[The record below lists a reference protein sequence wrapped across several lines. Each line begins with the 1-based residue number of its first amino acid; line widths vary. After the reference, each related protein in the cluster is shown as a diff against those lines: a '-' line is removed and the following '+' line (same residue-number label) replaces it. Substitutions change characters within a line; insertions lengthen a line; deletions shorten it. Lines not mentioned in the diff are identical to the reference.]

1 MITSKKINFGSSKL
15 YMKAFFVLFFIL
27 ITSSVY
33 AQFPTLGRQ
42 DVGTRTGGT
51 QGNVSNNKVA
61 DFVRPPIED
70 YKIIS
75 IKNDTITVDTS
86 LTIAKDYKFNYLR
99 KDRYGLLP
107 FANTGQ
113 THNTLVYHFDK
124 QSTRPNSV
132 AQSRHFNYLEV
143 EDINYFYLP
152 TPVTELYFRSAFEQ
166 GQQLDAFFTINMSP
180 RLNFSIAY
188 KGLRSLGKY
197 QHALTSTGNFRLAGS
212 YRTKDDRYQMNAHW
226 VAQDLLNQENGGLQ
240 DVAIEQFTSNDE
252 QFNDRSLLV
261 VNFEDAENILD
272 GTRVYVN
279 HHYRLLGKKDS
290 IADYSLKIGHV
301 FNSEDKFYEYRQT
314 TANDIFGEAFQESNF
329 RDRTDNEETYN
340 ELYAV
345 YNDKDLGEL
354 KFQANATYYN
364 YGYNSILIQDVD
376 DDGIQERIPNRLQGT
391 IIAVGGGY
399 KNTIGKIDIEGAAQV
414 NVTGDFEGFNV
425 FGKASYAIA
434 PDKIFSASILSNSS
448 PAAYNHLLY
457 QSNYL
462 NYNWNNAPT
471 YENVKTNTLSARL
484 EAKKW
489 VNLDASASTISN
501 YTYFGL
507 SETASLVNSFQT
519 NETIN
524 HLKVTANREVT
535 VGKFALDATV
545 TFQNVSGEEGILN
558 TPDILTRGSLYFT
571 DRLFKKALFLQ
582 TGFTVQYFTAYNL
595 NAYDPI
601 LAEFYV
607 QNGEEIGGFPL
618 IDFFV
623 NMKVRQ
629 TRIFFK
635 AEHLNSAFTGN
646 DFFSAPGYPYRD
658 FNVRF
663 GIVWNFFL

>member
-1 MITSKKINFGSSKL
+1 
-15 YMKAFFVLFFIL
+15 MKAFIVLFFIL
-27 ITSSVY
+27 ITSSTF
-33 AQFPTLGRQ
+33 AQFPQIGRQ
-42 DVGTRTGGT
+42 NTGNRGST
-51 QGNVSNNKVA
+51 QGTISNNKVA
-61 DFVRPPIED
+61 NFVRPPIED

-75 IKNDTITVDTS
+75 IKNDTIIVDTS

-113 THNTLVYHFDK
+113 THNTLVYDFNK
-124 QSTRPNSV
+124 QSTLPNSV

-143 EDINYFYLP
+143 EDIKYYYLP

-166 GQQLDAFFTINMSP
+166 GQQLDAFFTINTSP

-197 QHALTSTGNFRLAGS
+197 QNALTSTGNFRLAGS
-212 YRTKDDRYQMNAHW
+212 YRTKNDRYRINAHW

-240 DVAIEQFTSNDE
+240 QQAIDQFTSNDN
-252 QFNDRSLLV
+252 QFNDRSRLL

-272 GTRVYVN
+272 GTRVYFN
-279 HHYRLLGKKDS
+279 HHYKLLGKKDS
-290 IADYSLKIGHV
+290 IAGYALRIGHV
-301 FNSEDKFYEYRQT
+301 FNSDDKFYEYRQD
-314 TANDIFGEAFQESNF
+314 TANDIFGEAFQQSNF
-329 RDRTDNEETYN
+329 RDRVDNEETYN
-340 ELYAV
+340 ELYVA
-345 YNDKDLGEL
+345 YTDKNLGAL
-354 KFQANATYYN
+354 KFQTNATYYN
-364 YGYNSILIQDVD
+364 YGYRSILIQDTNN
-376 DDGIQERIPNRLQGT
+376 DGVEERIPNGLQGT
-391 IIAVGGGY
+391 IFAIGAGY
-399 KNTIGKIDIEGAAQV
+399 KNTIGKINLEGNAQV
-414 NVTGDFEGFNV
+414 NIAGNFDGFNV
-425 FGKASYAIA
+425 FGKASYNIA
-434 PDKIFSASILSNSS
+434 PDKEFSVSILNNSS
-448 PAAYNHLLY
+448 PAGYNHLLY
-457 QSNYL
+457 QSNYI
-462 NYNWNNAPT
+462 NYNWFNAPT
-471 YENVKTNTLSARL
+471 YENVQNNTLSARL

-501 YTYFGL
+501 YTYFAIDANDG
-507 SETASLVNSFQT
+507 LVNSFQT
-519 NETIN
+519 DETIS
-524 HLKVTANREVT
+524 HLKITANREFN
-535 VGKFALDATV
+535 VGKFGLDATA
-545 TFQNVSGEEGILN
+545 TFQNVSGQEGVLN

-595 NAYDPI
+595 NSYDPV

-607 QNGEEIGGFPL
+607 QNEQEIGGFPL

-635 AEHLNSAFTGN
+635 AEHLNSGFTGN

>member
-1 MITSKKINFGSSKL
+1 
-15 YMKAFFVLFFIL
+15 MKAFVVLFFL
-27 ITSSVY
+27 IVTSSVY

-42 DVGTRTGGT
+42 DVGTRGSAQGT
-51 QGNVSNNKVA
+51 ISNNKVA
-61 DFVRPPIED
+61 DFVRPPVED

-113 THNTLVYHFDK
+113 TYNTLVYDFDK
-124 QSTRPNSV
+124 QSTLPNSV
-132 AQSRHFNYLEV
+132 AQARHFNYLGV
-143 EDINYFYLP
+143 DDIKYYYLP
-152 TPVTELYFRSAFEQ
+152 TPFTELYYRSAFEQ
-166 GQQLDAFFTINMSP
+166 GQQLDAFFTINTSP

-197 QHALTSTGNFRLAGS
+197 QNALTSTGNFRAAGN
-212 YRTKDDRYQMNAHW
+212 YRTKNNRYHIKAHW

-240 DVAIEQFTSNDE
+240 EQAIEQFTSNDG
-252 QFNDRSLLV
+252 QFDDRSTLQ

-272 GTRVYVN
+272 GTRVYIN
-279 HHYRLLGKKDS
+279 HHYKLLSKKDS
-290 IADYSLKIGHV
+290 LTDYALKIGHV
-301 FNSEDKFYEYRQT
+301 FNSENKFYEFRQDA
-314 TANDIFGEAFQESNF
+314 ANSIFGEAFQASNF

-345 YNDKDLGEL
+345 YNDKTLGEI
-354 KFQANATYYN
+354 KFQANTTYYD
-364 YGYNSILIQDVD
+364 YGYKSVLIQDAP
-376 DDGIQERIPNRLQGT
+376 DGDGAERIPNRLQGT
-391 IIAVGGGY
+391 SVAVGGSY
-399 KNTIGKIDIEGAAQV
+399 KNKIGKINLEGNAQV
-414 NVTGDFEGFNV
+414 NVVGDFDGYNIY
-425 FGKASYAIA
+425 GKASYDIA
-434 PDKIFSASILSNSS
+434 PDKVFSASILSNSS

-457 QSNYL
+457 QSNYI
-462 NYNWNNAPT
+462 NYNWHNALT

-489 VNLDASASTISN
+489 INLDASASTITD
-501 YTYFGL
+501 YAYFGT
-507 SETASLVNSFQT
+507 SEDSGLVTSFQT
-519 NETIN
+519 SETIN

-535 VGKFALDATV
+535 VGKFGLDATI
-545 TFQNVSGEEGILN
+545 TFQNVSGAERILN

-571 DRLFKKALFLQ
+571 DRLFKKALLIQ
-582 TGFTVQYFTAYNL
+582 TGVTVQYFTEYNL

-607 QNGEEIGGFPL
+607 QNGQEIGGFPL

-635 AEHLNSAFTGN
+635 AEHLNSGFSDN
-646 DFFSAPGYPYRD
+646 SFFSAPGYPYRD

>member
-1 MITSKKINFGSSKL
+1 MITGKKINFGSSKL
-15 YMKAFFVLFFIL
+15 SMKAFVILFFIL

-33 AQFPTLGRQ
+33 AQFPTLQ
-42 DVGTRTGGT
+42 QGTRSTGA
-51 QGNVSNNKVA
+51 QGNISNNKVA

-75 IKNDTITVDTS
+75 IKSDTITVDTS

-113 THNTLVYHFDK
+113 AHNTLVYNFDK
-124 QSTRPNSV
+124 QSTLPNSV
-132 AQSRHFNYLEV
+132 AQSRHFNYLGV
-143 EDINYFYLP
+143 EDIKYYYLP

-166 GQQLDAFFTINMSP
+166 GQQLDAFFTMNTSP
-180 RLNFSIAY
+180 RLNFSVAY

-197 QHALTSTGNFRLAGS
+197 QNALTSTGNFRLAGS
-212 YRTKDDRYQMNAHW
+212 YRTKNNRYRINAHW

-240 DVAIEQFTSNDE
+240 EQAILQFTGNDD
-252 QFNDRSLLV
+252 QFNDRSRLLV
-261 VNFEDAENILD
+261 NFQDAENILD

-279 HHYRLLGKKDS
+279 HHYKLIGKKDS
-290 IADYSLKIGHV
+290 IADYALKIGHV
-301 FNSEDKFYEYRQT
+301 FNSENKFYEYRQNA
-314 TANDIFGEAFQESNF
+314 ANAIFGDAFQQSNF

-340 ELYAV
+340 ELYAE
-345 YNDKDLGEL
+345 YNDKNLGTL
-354 KFQANATYYN
+354 TFQANTTYYN
-364 YGYNSILIQDVD
+364 YGYNSVLIQDVD
-376 DDGIQERIPNRLQGT
+376 NDGVEERIPNRLQGT

-399 KNTIGKIDIEGAAQV
+399 KNTIGKINIEGTAQV
-414 NVTGDFEGFNV
+414 NVTGDFDGFNV
-425 FGKASYAIA
+425 FGRASYDIA
-434 PDKIFSASILSNSS
+434 PDKTFSASILSNSR

-457 QSNYL
+457 QSNYI
-462 NYNWNNAPT
+462 NYNWHNAPT
-471 YENVKTNTLSARL
+471 YENVQTNTLSARL
-484 EAKKW
+484 EANKW
-489 VNLDASASTISN
+489 INIDASASTISN
-501 YTYFGL
+501 YTYF
-507 SETASLVNSFQT
+507 AIDPIDSLVNSFQT

-524 HLKVTANREVT
+524 HLKVTANREIT
-535 VGKFALDATV
+535 VGKFGLDATV
-545 TFQNVSGEEGILN
+545 TFQNVSGAEGILN

-582 TGFTVQYFTAYNL
+582 TGFTVQYFTEYNL
-595 NAYDPI
+595 NAYDPV

-607 QNGEEIGGFPL
+607 QNDQEIGGFPL

-635 AEHLNSAFTGN
+635 AEHLNSGFTGN

>member
-1 MITSKKINFGSSKL
+1 MITLKKINFGSSKL
-15 YMKAFFVLFFIL
+15 DMKAFFILFFIL

-42 DVGTRTGGT
+42 NVGTRGGT
-51 QGNVSNNKVA
+51 QGNISNNKVA

-70 YKIIS
+70 YKIVS

-113 THNTLVYHFDK
+113 GHNTLVYNFDK
-124 QSTRPNSV
+124 QSTLPNSV

-143 EDINYFYLP
+143 EDIKYYYLP

-166 GQQLDAFFTINMSP
+166 GQQLDAFFTINTSP
-180 RLNFSIAY
+180 RLNFSVAY

-197 QHALTSTGNFRLAGS
+197 QNALTSTGNFRLAGS
-212 YRTKDDRYQMNAHW
+212 YRTKNDRYRINAHW

-240 DVAIEQFTSNDE
+240 EQAIEQFTSNDN
-252 QFNDRSLLV
+252 QFNDRSRLL

-279 HHYRLLGKKDS
+279 HHYKLLGKKDS
-290 IADYSLKIGHV
+290 ITDYALKIGHV
-301 FNSEDKFYEYRQT
+301 FNSDDKFYEYRQDA
-314 TANDIFGEAFQESNF
+314 ANAIFGEAFQQSNF
-329 RDRTDNEETYN
+329 RDRTNNEETYN
-340 ELYAV
+340 ELFAV
-345 YNDKDLGEL
+345 YNDKNLGEL

-364 YGYNSILIQDVD
+364 YGYNSVLIQDTD
-376 DDGIQERIPNRLQGT
+376 GDGIEERIPNRLQGT

-399 KNTIGKIDIEGAAQV
+399 KNTIGKINIEGNAQV
-414 NVTGDFEGFNV
+414 NITGDFDGFNI
-425 FGKASYAIA
+425 FGKASYDIA
-434 PDKIFSASILSNSS
+434 PDKVFSASILSNSR
-448 PAAYNHLLY
+448 PAGYNHLLY
-457 QSNYL
+457 QSNYI
-462 NYNWNNAPT
+462 NYNWHNAPI
-471 YENVKTNTLSARL
+471 YDNVQTNTLSATL
-484 EAKKW
+484 EANKW
-489 VNLDASASTISN
+489 INLDASASTISN
-501 YTYFGL
+501 YTYFGIDA
-507 SETASLVNSFQT
+507 TDGLVNSFQT

-524 HLKVTANREVT
+524 HLKITANREVK
-535 VGKFALDATV
+535 VGKFGLDATV
-545 TFQNVSGEEGILN
+545 TFQNVSGQENILN

-582 TGFTVQYFTAYNL
+582 TGFTVQYFTEYYL
-595 NAYDPI
+595 NSYDPV

-607 QNGEEIGGFPL
+607 QNEQEIGGFPL
-618 IDFFV
+618 VDFFV

-635 AEHLNSAFTGN
+635 AEHLNSGFTGN
-646 DFFSAPGYPYRD
+646 DFFSASGYPYRD